1 MTAEQRE
8 GLGRHALAALL
19 GLAGGIAGALFY
31 AGQLAAKVSENDTR
45 IARLER
51 QHIDDITELRKAQA
65 ATAQAVAAHNVDSE
79 TKWGLL
85 KPMLEARRR

>member
-1 MTAEQRE
+1 MSPEQRE
-8 GLGRHALAALL
+8 GLGRHAAAALL

-31 AGQLAAKVSENDTR
+31 AGQLAAKVSENETR

-51 QHIDDITELRKAQA
+51 QHLDDVTELRRQQT
-65 ATAQAVAAHNVDSE
+65 ATAQAVAAHNLDSE